1 MGRDPAFMLYSQ
13 DFLVGV
19 SDLTMEERGQY
30 ITLLCT
36 QHQKG
41 RLSPK
46 LISLTV
52 GNASEDVLAKFDI
65 DENGLYYNE
74 RLEAEIEKRC
84 NYSKSRAENGSKGG
98 RPRKDGTE
106 KAPENHMDN
115 HMQNHMVSVC
125 KPYAKAYEN
134 HTENENRNENSNEI
148 DNEILDVISSSHCPY
163 KAILDLF
170 NNICTS
176 FPKLRLIDGKRK
188 EAVQARWKT
197 YGSLDV
203 FKELFERAE
212 ASRFLKGEN
221 DSNWK
226 ADFDWMMRPTNMA
239 KILEGKYDRMQTRPS
254 GNVFLDI
261 LREGGEI

>member
-1 MGRDPAFMLYSQ
+1 MGNDPAVLFYTG
-13 DFLVGV
+13 DFLAG
-19 SDLTMEERGQY
+19 SYLFSYEQRGKY
-30 ITLLCT
+30 ITLLCL

-41 RLSPK
+41 K
-46 LISLTV
+46 LTEKDMLNICGTYDEDIFSKFVKDEDGLFY
-52 GNASEDVLAKFDI
+52 NARMEEETQKRRKYSESRSNNRKKKKTEDVTGDVN
-65 DENGLYYNE
+65 DT
-74 RLEAEIEKRC
+74 
-84 NYSKSRAENGSKGG
+84 SKTYVS
-98 RPRKDGTE
+98 
-106 KAPENHMDN
+106 HM
-115 HMQNHMVSVC
+115 
-125 KPYAKAYEN
+125 
-134 HTENENRNENSNEI
+134 ENENRNRNRNENSNEI
-148 DNEILDVISSSHCPY
+148 DNEILDVDTSSHCPY

-176 FPKLRLIDGKRK
+176 FPKIRIIDGKRK

-221 DSNWK
+221 DSNWH